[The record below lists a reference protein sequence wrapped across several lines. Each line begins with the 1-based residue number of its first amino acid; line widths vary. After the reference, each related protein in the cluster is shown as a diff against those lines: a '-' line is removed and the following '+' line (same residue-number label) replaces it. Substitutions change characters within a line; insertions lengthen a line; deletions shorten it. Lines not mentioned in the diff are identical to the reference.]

1 MISGLP
7 RPAMAGSANC
17 APAWLSL
24 RNSGS
29 GLISLFIGMKPATM
43 VPGLIGKRKR
53 TRGNGFRRGR
63 AHFRR

>member
-29 GLISLFIGMKPATM
+29 GLISLFIGMKPATI
-43 VPGLIGKRKR
+43 VARFDGKRER
-53 TRGNGFRRGR
+53 TRGNCFRRRR